1 MHIVIGLRG
10 LSVLK
15 IRHTFAFF
23 HGVGYVLVVKERLY
37 ISERGVASSFDASLI
52 SLGQIRFGP
61 GALFDLSCLIACLT
75 SSDDIL
81 ILSNIE

>member
-1 MHIVIGLRG
+1 M
-10 LSVLK
+10 
-15 IRHTFAFF
+15 
-23 HGVGYVLVVKERLY
+23 VKERLY
-37 ISERGVASSFDASLI
+37 SSERGVASSFDASLT
-52 SLGQIRFGP
+52 SLGPIRFGP